1 MHYRP
6 IVRMSR
12 LILVLL
18 TIAGASAALASTQKL
33 LVDIEGTWVRL
44 DDRSDAFHL
53 LLDTTNHEVFLFEG
67 DGDDGYRLWGSID
80 IADEVARIRRA
91 LIDRFEVAPTPEAV
105 TASIEDLPVEQRTL
119 IEQLF
124 AAALGYGGSGEVGAG
139 VRPRVAPVSYGK
151 STLGNRLISY
161 GCELVEARDSGS
173 IEAEICLSS
182 SSRDAFNLREKRS
195 FLVAILMAGQLQAR
209 LDEQSPYM
217 NELDML
223 SRVGLAPLLTGHIR
237 LPECLPGSAPTP
249 THPCLRPGRP
259 GWGD

>member
-6 IVRMSR
+6 IVRLSR

-44 DDRSDAFHL
+44 DDRNDAFHL

-67 DGDDGYRLWGSID
+67 DGNDGYRLWGSID
-80 IADEVARIRRA
+80 IAGEVARIRQA

-105 TASIEDLPVEQRTL
+105 TASIEDLPAEQRTL

-124 AAALGYGGSGEVGAG
+124 AAALGYGGSGEVGADA
-139 VRPRVAPVSYGK
+139 RPRVAPVSYGK

-161 GCELVEARDSGS
+161 GCELVEARDSGNV
-173 IEAEICLSS
+173 EAEICISS
-182 SSRDAFNLREKRS
+182 SSRDAFALREKRS

-223 SRVGLAPLLTGHIR
+223 SRSGLAPLLTGHIR
-237 LPECLPGSAPTP
+237 LPECLPGRAPTP
-249 THPCLRPGRP
+249 THPCLRPGRS
-259 GWGD
+259 GWGE